1 MSAGVSTDSVL
12 TTEFR
17 LIVAAELQQEVENLA
32 LRLHYVNNAK
42 EDVRSDIAVMKR
54 AAERADVE
62 VSQAEA
68 QKQKQVWSVVF
79 NSHLPLKKRRCRSLK
94 IVTVEVKI
102 NAKSLLRNKWEE

>member
-68 QKQKQVWSVVF
+68 QKQKQV
-79 NSHLPLKKRRCRSLK
+79 
-94 IVTVEVKI
+94 
-102 NAKSLLRNKWEE
+102 